1 MDCALTGLAC
11 PAFGLANKVSRNW
24 RLSKSKFFHQSF
36 KLDECRADEEQQSRG
51 RVIASWRGRQLVLPA
66 WSLWGLLSGQ
76 CFRVLLAP
84 EQRLDHLKCNLTEFD
99 GEGHSVTCCMEEI
112 RQAEWGESCF
122 RAISVGTRDAKGRSE
137 ALLLSLEV
145 RKRPLAL

>member
-1 MDCALTGLAC
+1 MNVEPMKNSEAVGGGA
-11 PAFGLANKVSRNW
+11 S
-24 RLSKSKFFHQSF
+24 
-36 KLDECRADEEQQSRG
+36 
-51 RVIASWRGRQLVLPA
+51 IISWRGRQLVLPA

-99 GEGHSVTCCMEEI
+99 GEGHSVTCMEER

-122 RAISVGTRDAKGRSE
+122 RAISVGTRDAKGQSE